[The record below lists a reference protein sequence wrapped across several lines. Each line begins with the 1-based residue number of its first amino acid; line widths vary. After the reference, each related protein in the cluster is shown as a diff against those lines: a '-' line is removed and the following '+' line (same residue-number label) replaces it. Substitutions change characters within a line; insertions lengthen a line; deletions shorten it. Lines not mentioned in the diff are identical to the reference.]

1 MDQVAV
7 LFFFPLEKKKKRKEK
22 LMVYKIP
29 QD

>member
-1 MDQVAV
+1 MDQVAI
-7 LFFFPLEKKKKRKEK
+7 LIFFFPLEKKKEKEK

>member
-7 LFFFPLEKKKKRKEK
+7 LYFFFPLEKKKKEK